1 MMYRVTHKAQF
12 FRYIVNACNLFITVH
27 TSIANEYY
35 IGPTV
40 RYCNKFLV
48 GSLTRFGYIKGANI
62 LTGKIDIGKFRSRW
76 NCVYINVNI
85 YVDIVRD
92 YL

>member
-1 MMYRVTHKAQF
+1 MYRVTHKAQF
-12 FRYIVNACNLFITVH
+12 FCYIVNSCNLFITVH

-40 RYCNKFLV
+40 CYCNKFLV
-48 GSLTRFGYIKGANI
+48 GSLTGFGHIKGTNI
-62 LTGKIDIGKFRSRW
+62 LTGKIDIGKFRTRRK
-76 NCVYINVNI
+76 CVYINVNI